1 MNLQTIND
9 VASELFDS
17 LKQQKIIQPLTDRY
31 PEIDI
36 KDAYQISRQF
46 LSLREAVGE
55 KVIGKKIGVTSSVVQ
70 EMLGV
75 DQPDFG
81 FLTDAMRVQNRSTFS
96 IEDSL
101 IQPRAEAEI
110 AFILKED
117 LFGPGVS
124 KEDVIAAT
132 DKILPCFEI
141 VDSRIENWN
150 IKIQDTVADNASC
163 GIFILG
169 EGHCSPEKF
178 SMEELSVEVT
188 KNGKFLS
195 AGQGSAVQGHPAQ
208 AVAWLANTLGEYDI
222 PLLKGEVILS
232 GSLVPLEPAK
242 AGDKFSMELKGV
254 GTCEIN
260 FI

>member
-132 DKILPCFEI
+132 DKILPCFDI
-141 VDSRIENWN
+141 VDSSI
-150 IKIQDTVADNASC
+150 V
-163 GIFILG
+163 
-169 EGHCSPEKF
+169 
-178 SMEELSVEVT
+178 
-188 KNGKFLS
+188 
-195 AGQGSAVQGHPAQ
+195 
-208 AVAWLANTLGEYDI
+208 
-222 PLLKGEVILS
+222 
-232 GSLVPLEPAK
+232 
-242 AGDKFSMELKGV
+242 
-254 GTCEIN
+254 
-260 FI
+260 